1 MAATRSFLRHKLIKF
16 LLALY
21 IGLFMIIWLV
31 SSPIIKAQLTPYLAQ
46 ERLILAKESA
56 IRYNPFLS
64 KLTLSDISLSSED
77 EPSVAVFS
85 LKNFEIKLTL
95 FQLLFDE
102 INIAQLQL
110 NDGFIHIK
118 QTDQALYV
126 AGININKETADANKA
141 PANSDE
147 PLSFPYQLVLPKLLL
162 ENFEIALEKKS
173 AHGKEKLHHLKL
185 ERIEVNELT
194 ATLIEQQ
201 ANIILQAHI
210 DDTEL
215 NFSAQAHFQQGEGK
229 IISDLALNNYP
240 LVKLQPYLEP
250 VSSLSGQLSL
260 NSKQVIDILK
270 SGLTINIENAQL
282 SNKNLAAKVNQQEL
296 TLASF
301 VQNFSNVIVTVEQDV
316 LTNIEG
322 NSDIKLGQASINQ
335 EDNSKQL
342 LSFDSLLME
351 EVSFHFI
358 EQPSIKIADLIIDDI
373 AASKLN
379 DQQQLPALVT
389 LKQFSIND
397 INLTKTN
404 LAVNEIILD
413 TLQSD
418 VIVLKDKVIANLIK
432 LAQEE
437 SPAQEQAQ
445 ESQPNE
451 QQLAQQPSQQQSA
464 TDNAF
469 IFSLNKFALVN
480 DNKVVLTDNSVE
492 PVVTRTLNIE
502 KLDLGRISNDATSQE
517 KTPFHFAGKS
527 NKYAHFNL
535 TGHIQPFV
543 DVPNYHVEGYLK
555 ELSLVALSSYLKKA
569 ASLEVKTGQLSTD
582 LNINLIGDEL
592 DGNMLLHLQGLETGI
607 VDSHEAGSLIEQ
619 GALPLNMAL
628 GMLKDRNGAVELDV
642 PVSGSTSDPK
652 FGLSSILT
660 LITQKAIMS
669 ATQDY
674 LITTFV
680 PYANIVSVA
689 ITAGEFALKL
699 RFDDVDYQVKQ
710 IEPESAQQKYMQ
722 DFIALMQD
730 KKDTKVTIC
739 AISVPEDIGLPAGK
753 AVTDPANIK
762 RLKELGEQR
771 EHAFKDYVIE
781 HGKIESSRLLLCA
794 PKIDSSEG
802 AKPRI
807 ALSV

>member
-46 ERLILAKESA
+46 EKLILAKESS

-118 QTDQALYV
+118 QTDETLYV
-126 AGININKETADANKA
+126 AGININKEATDTNKA
-141 PANSDE
+141 PAENSE
-147 PLSFPYQLVLPKLLL
+147 QLSFPYQLVLPKLLL

-201 ANIILQAHI
+201 ANIVLQAQI

-260 NSKQVIDILK
+260 NSKQAIDILK
-270 SGLTINIENAQL
+270 SGLTITIESAQL

-301 VQNFSNVIVTVEQDV
+301 VQNFSNVIVTVEQDE
-316 LTNIEG
+316 LTNIQG
-322 NSDIKLGQASINQ
+322 TSDIKLAQASINQ

-342 LSFDSLLME
+342 LSFDNLLME
-351 EVSFHFI
+351 DISFHFI

-437 SPAQEQAQ
+437 SAAQAQ
-445 ESQPNE
+445 ASQPNE

-464 TDNAF
+464 IDNAF
-469 IFSLNKFALVN
+469 TFTLNKFALVN

-502 KLDLGRISNDATSQE
+502 KLDLGRISNDAASQE

-753 AVTDPANIK
+753 ALTDPANIK

-794 PKIDSSEG
+794 PKIDSSKG

>member
-21 IGLFMIIWLV
+21 IGLFIIIWLV

-46 ERLILAKESA
+46 EKLILAKESS

-64 KLTLSDISLSSED
+64 KLTLSDISLSTED
-77 EPSVAVFS
+77 EPSVPVFALS
-85 LKNFEIKLTL
+85 NLEIKLTL

-110 NDGFIHIK
+110 NDGFIHIE
-118 QTDQALYV
+118 QTDEALYI
-126 AGININKETADANKA
+126 AGININKEAADADKA
-141 PANSDE
+141 PAENTE
-147 PLSFPYQLVLPKLLL
+147 EINFPYQLVLPSFLL
-162 ENFEIALEKKS
+162 ENFEVALEKKS
-173 AHGKEKLHHLKL
+173 ANGKEKLHHLKL
-185 ERIEVNELT
+185 ERIEFNELT

-201 ANIILQAHI
+201 ANVILQAQV

-215 NFSAQAHFQQGEGK
+215 NFSAQAHFKQGEGK
-229 IISDLALNNYP
+229 IISDLALNSYP
-240 LVKLQPYLEP
+240 LVKLQRYLEP

-260 NSKQVIDILK
+260 NSKQMIDILNN
-270 SGLTINIENAQL
+270 GMTINIESAQV
-282 SNKNLAAKVNQQEL
+282 SNKNLTAKVNQQEL
-296 TLASF
+296 TLDTFA
-301 VQNFSNVIVTVEQDV
+301 QNFSNVIVTIEQDE

-322 NSDIKLGQASINQ
+322 NSDIKLIQASINQ

-342 LSFDSLLME
+342 LSFENLLIE
-351 EVSFHFI
+351 DIGFHFI
-358 EQPSIKIADLIIDDI
+358 EQPSIKIADLIIDNI
-373 AASKLN
+373 AASKVN

-389 LKQFSIND
+389 LKQFSISD
-397 INLTKTN
+397 INLTKTD
-404 LAVNEIILD
+404 LAINEIILD

-418 VIVLKDKVIANLIK
+418 VIVVKDKVIANLVE

-437 SPAQEQAQ
+437 SAEQLQET
-445 ESQPNE
+445 QPTE
-451 QQLAQQPSQQQSA
+451 QQVAEQSDQQPST

-469 IFSLNKFALVN
+469 SFSFNKFALVN

-502 KLDLGRISNDATSQE
+502 KLDLGRISNDPASQE
-517 KTPFHFAGKS
+517 KTPFNFSGKS
-527 NKYAHFNL
+527 NKYAHFDL
-535 TGHIQPFV
+535 KGHIQPFAE
-543 DVPNYHVEGYLK
+543 VPSYHVEGYLK
-555 ELSLVALSSYLKKA
+555 ELSLVALSSYLKEA

-582 LNINLIGDEL
+582 LNVTLTGDEL

-628 GMLKDRNGAVELDV
+628 GMLKDRSGAVELDV

-674 LITTFV
+674 LLTTFV

-699 RFDDVDYQVKQ
+699 RFDDVDFQVKQ
-710 IEPESAQQKYMQ
+710 VEPSSAQQQYMQ
-722 DFIALMQD
+722 EFIALMQD
-730 KKDTKVTIC
+730 KEDTKVTIC

-753 AVTDPANIK
+753 EITDAASIK
-762 RLKELGEQR
+762 RLKELGEKR
-771 EHAFKDYVIE
+771 EHAFKDYVIK

-794 PKIDSSEG
+794 PKIDSSKG

>member
-1 MAATRSFLRHKLIKF
+1 M
-16 LLALY
+16 
-21 IGLFMIIWLV
+21 
-31 SSPIIKAQLTPYLAQ
+31 
-46 ERLILAKESA
+46 
-56 IRYNPFLS
+56 
-64 KLTLSDISLSSED
+64 
-77 EPSVAVFS
+77 
-85 LKNFEIKLTL
+85 
-95 FQLLFDE
+95 
-102 INIAQLQL
+102 
-110 NDGFIHIK
+110 
-118 QTDQALYV
+118 
-126 AGININKETADANKA
+126 
-141 PANSDE
+141 
-147 PLSFPYQLVLPKLLL
+147 
-162 ENFEIALEKKS
+162 
-173 AHGKEKLHHLKL
+173 
-185 ERIEVNELT
+185 
-194 ATLIEQQ
+194 
-201 ANIILQAHI
+201 
-210 DDTEL
+210 
-215 NFSAQAHFQQGEGK
+215 
-229 IISDLALNNYP
+229 
-240 LVKLQPYLEP
+240 
-250 VSSLSGQLSL
+250 
-260 NSKQVIDILK
+260 
-270 SGLTINIENAQL
+270 
-282 SNKNLAAKVNQQEL
+282 
-296 TLASF
+296 
-301 VQNFSNVIVTVEQDV
+301 QNFSNVIVTVEQDE

-322 NSDIKLGQASINQ
+322 NSDIKLVQASINQ

-342 LSFDSLLME
+342 LSFENLSVQDI
-351 EVSFHFI
+351 SFHFI

-418 VIVLKDKVIANLIK
+418 VILAKDKVIANLIK

-437 SPAQEQAQ
+437 SAAQEQ

-451 QQLAQQPSQQQSA
+451 QQLTQQPSQQQGT
-464 TDNAF
+464 TDDAF
-469 IFSLNKFALVN
+469 TFSLNKFALVN
-480 DNKVVLTDNSVE
+480 DNKVVLIDNSVE

-502 KLDLGRISNDATSQE
+502 KLDLGRISNDAASQE

-794 PKIDSSEG
+794 PKIDSSKG

>member
-16 LLALY
+16 SLALY
-21 IGLFMIIWLV
+21 IGLFIIIWLA

-46 ERLILAKESA
+46 EKLILAKESS

-64 KLTLSDISLSSED
+64 KLTLSDISLSTED
-77 EPSVAVFS
+77 EPSVPVFS
-85 LKNFEIKLTL
+85 LSTLEIKLTL
-95 FQLLFDE
+95 FQLLFDK

-110 NDGFIHIK
+110 NDGFIHIE
-118 QTDQALYV
+118 QTDETLYI
-126 AGININKETADANKA
+126 AGININKEATDTGKE
-141 PANSDE
+141 PAENSE
-147 PLSFPYQLVLPKLLL
+147 EINFPYQLVLPSFLL
-162 ENFEIALEKKS
+162 ENFEVALEKKS
-173 AHGKEKLHHLKL
+173 ANGKEKLHHLKL

-201 ANIILQAHI
+201 ANLALQAQV

-215 NFSAQAHFQQGEGK
+215 NFSAQAHFKQGEGK
-229 IISDLALNNYP
+229 VISDLALNNYP
-240 LVKLQPYLEP
+240 LVKLQRYLEP

-270 SGLTINIENAQL
+270 NGITINIERAQV
-282 SNKNLAAKVNQQEL
+282 SNKDLAAKVNQQEL
-296 TLASF
+296 TLDTFA
-301 VQNFSNVIVTVEQDV
+301 QNFSNVIVTIEQDE

-322 NSDIKLGQASINQ
+322 NSDIKLVQASINQ
-335 EDNSKQL
+335 EDSSKQL
-342 LSFDSLLME
+342 LSFESLLIE
-351 EVSFHFI
+351 DIGFHFI

-373 AASKLN
+373 AASKVN

-389 LKQFSIND
+389 LKQFSISD
-397 INLTKTN
+397 INLTKTD
-404 LAVNEIILD
+404 LAINEIILD

-418 VIVLKDKVIANLIK
+418 VIVVKDKVIANLID

-437 SPAQEQAQ
+437 SAESSQENQA
-445 ESQPNE
+445 NE
-451 QQLAQQPSQQQSA
+451 QQVAQQPAQQRDA
-464 TDNAF
+464 TNTPF
-469 IFSLNKFALVN
+469 IFSLNKFALIN

-502 KLDLGRISNDATSQE
+502 KLDLGRISNDPASQE
-517 KTPFHFAGKS
+517 KTPFNFAGKS
-527 NKYAHFNL
+527 NKYANFDL
-535 TGHIQPFV
+535 KGHIQPFTE
-543 DVPNYHVEGYLK
+543 VPSYHVVGYLK
-555 ELSLVALSSYLKKA
+555 ELSLVALSSYLKEA

-582 LNINLIGDEL
+582 LNVNLTGDEL

-628 GMLKDRNGAVELDV
+628 GMLKDRSGAVELDV

-674 LITTFV
+674 LLTTFV

-710 IEPESAQQKYMQ
+710 VEPSSAQQQYMQ
-722 DFIALMQD
+722 EFIALMQD
-730 KKDTKVTIC
+730 KEDTKVTIC
-739 AISVPEDIGLPAGK
+739 AISVPEDIGLPTGK
-753 AVTDPANIK
+753 AVTEPANIK